1 VRQLSGC
8 GSCTNDKEVE
18 WGCLRRRGPA
28 RVSSLPAMTSV
39 ALGGASRDGVEEVL
53 GFRVQNGTGERGTA
67 SLHGL
72 KTHASGCA
80 PPSQRD
86 GGRHCW

>member
-1 VRQLSGC
+1 
-8 GSCTNDKEVE
+8 
-18 WGCLRRRGPA
+18 
-28 RVSSLPAMTSV
+28 MTSV

-72 KTHASGCA
+72 KTREWVRASKPTGWRPTLLVVMGQCGWVM
-80 PPSQRD
+80 SQVAQH
-86 GGRHCW
+86 GRVQVGAGRG